1 MKTRVILVDD
11 HALTLIGM
19 RYLLSAYDDLRI
31 VAQAQDADGLLAQ
44 LEAHP
49 CDLLITDL
57 MMPGSQ
63 QADGLRLVQK
73 VRRRYPDLPIIV
85 VTMLG
90 NPALVSSPAQAGHS
104 RPGEQT
110 RHARRSAQ
118 GDPPRRPST
127 IHLALHRTPAG
138 SGRSRARQAA
148 GQPRTTHPARSGS
161 AAPVRQRPGGR
172 GNRHPTVPQQAD
184 HQRAKSSAMRKLGLD
199 SNAGLFIYIRENGLA

>member
-57 MMPGSQ
+57 MMPGSR

-73 VRRRYPDLPIIV
+73 VGGAIRTCRSS
-85 VTMLG
+85 
-90 NPALVSSPAQAGHS
+90 SSPCSA
-104 RPGEQT
+104 T
-110 RHARRSAQ
+110 RHSF
-118 GDPPRRPST
+118 
-127 IHLALHRTPAG
+127 
-138 SGRSRARQAA
+138 
-148 GQPRTTHPARSGS
+148 HPC
-161 AAPVRQRPGGR
+161 
-172 GNRHPTVPQQAD
+172 
-184 HQRAKSSAMRKLGLD
+184 SSWAFT
-199 SNAGLFIYIRENGLA
+199 AW

>member
-90 NPALVSSPAQAGHS
+90 NPALVSSLLKLGIHGLVSKRGMLDDLPKAI
-104 RPGEQT
+104 
-110 RHARRSAQ
+110 RHA
-118 GDPPRRPST
+118 GRRPFISRS
-127 IHLALHRTPAG
+127 IAHLLEVGEAEHGKPLASLEQLTPREVEVLRLYG
-138 SGRSRARQAA
+138 SGLAVGEIAIRLCRSK
-148 GQPRTTHPARSGS
+148 
-161 AAPVRQRPGGR
+161 
-172 GNRHPTVPQQAD
+172 AD